1 MFWTNCYLKV
11 LTASFLFVLLNV
23 DVIYPYVFIYK
34 VVSDNKTFIT
44 ASKLSVDAFVMYNG
58 GKDIIKK
65 IKILDIYVDRDFSK
79 AIEDYEL
86 KPANVRE
93 VPYEQ
98 TSDNN
103 TDYAPFIWWR

>member
-1 MFWTNCYLKV
+1 M
-11 LTASFLFVLLNV
+11 
-23 DVIYPYVFIYK
+23 
-34 VVSDNKTFIT
+34 VV
-44 ASKLSVDAFVMYNG
+44 
-58 GKDIIKK
+58 
-65 IKILDIYVDRDFSK
+65 KILLKNKDFRTFNVDRDFSK